1 MRLPVHS
8 RSGNIVF
15 AVLGSVYAVSA
26 LSILV
31 WFVVEVWDAAKLSD
45 RVLQFALAA
54 AAVCGF
60 WIALRALENLGLH
73 HQQRPWQVHKANP

>member
-26 LSILV
+26 LSILI
-31 WFVVEVWDAAKLSD
+31 WFVVEVWGAARLSD
-45 RVLQFALAA
+45 RAVQFALAA
-54 AAVCGF
+54 AVVCGI
-60 WIALRALENLGLH
+60 WIAFHALANLSLRH
-73 HQQRPWQVHKANP
+73 PHRPWQVHKANP

>member
-31 WFVVEVWDAAKLSD
+31 WFVVEMWGATRMSD
-45 RVLQFALAA
+45 RALQFALAA

-60 WIALRALENLGLH
+60 WIALRALENLGLRYS
-73 HQQRPWQVHKANP
+73 QRPWQTHKANP